1 MTRDEILDLARQAG
15 FRTGVV
21 FGCDGEPIYPLV
33 EPMGNGCFVELERLV
48 DLVEQRLRE
57 PMGAAGPAETVGA
70 GGPETHPETAEPRMD
85 TGFHRGTGVAADLVL
100 LEGGEACPR

>member
-57 PMGAAGPAETVGA
+57 SQGAAGPAKTVGA
-70 GGPETHPETAEPRMD
+70 GGPETDPETAETRMD
-85 TGFHRGTGVAADLVL
+85 TGFHRGPEVCPDTVL
-100 LEGGEACPR
+100 LEGGDACQR

>member
-1 MTRDEILDLARQAG
+1 MTRDQILELARQAG

-57 PMGAAGPAETVGA
+57 SMGAAGPAETVGS
-70 GGPETHPETAEPRMD
+70 GGPENGPEIAESRMD
-85 TGFHRGTGVAADLVL
+85 TGFHRGPEVCPDTVL
-100 LEGGEACPR
+100 LEGGEACPL

>member
-1 MTRDEILDLARQAG
+1 MTRDEILDLARKAG

-48 DLVEQRLRE
+48 DLVEQRSRE
-57 PMGAAGPAETVGA
+57 SLGTVGPAETVGA
-70 GGPETHPETAEPRMD
+70 GGPEIGPEKAGTRMD
-85 TGFHRGTGVAADLVL
+85 TGFHRGPGVAADLVL

>member
-57 PMGAAGPAETVGA
+57 FLSAAGPAETVGA
-70 GGPETHPETAEPRMD
+70 GGRETHHETAETRMD
-85 TGFHRGTGVAADLVL
+85 TGFHRGPEVCPDTVL